1 MAESLDELR
10 TRMQNLSDAELLD
23 VLDNALRMFT
33 PDAVNFA
40 RAEVGRR
47 GGRDVL
53 HARVEAERQPLDAT
67 PEATAADA
75 KTEAKTQGHA
85 SGPPLLTMAHGSR
98 TLVEESILN
107 EWSMVVDHGA
117 GHVGSVVAGIH
128 RRLAEARI
136 PGGCSW
142 HLQEVKSSG
151 FFSKTRREFVIV
163 ELDQFRDYRHYIG
176 VRDFGVHL
184 DCCRFL
190 TVEPGAFK
198 RMAAQRIT
206 GSAEGLSAPKNILV
220 HQDLRAWSSV
230 VHQAVIDSVEDVM
243 TTLGKDPRLVHRGSK
258 GALELW

>member
-1 MAESLDELR
+1 MAESPDELR
-10 TRMQNLSDAELLD
+10 ARMQNLPDAELLD
-23 VLDNALRMFT
+23 VLDNALHMFT
-33 PDAVNFA
+33 QDAVNFA

-53 HARVEAERQPLDAT
+53 HARVQAERQPVDAA
-67 PEATAADA
+67 PEATASDENV
-75 KTEAKTQGHA
+75 EAKSQEQN

-98 TLVEESILN
+98 TLMEESILN

-117 GHVGSVVAGIH
+117 GQVGNVVAGIH
-128 RRLAEARI
+128 RRLAEACI

-151 FFSKTRREFVIV
+151 FFSKTRREFLIV

-176 VRDFGVHL
+176 IRDFGVHL

-198 RMAAQRIT
+198 RMAAQRLT

-230 VHQAVIDSVEDVM
+230 VHQAVLDSVEEVM
-243 TTLGKDPRLVHRGSK
+243 TILGKDPRLMQRGSK
-258 GALELW
+258 GALEIW